1 MRATVLLSAVLTLA
15 GALAPGGSAAA
26 EAVPKYTAAQF
37 FDTTSFRVAD
47 AGGLAFS
54 PDGRSVLISSDAT
67 GVFNAY
73 ALPVAGGAPVPLTT
87 STTDAVFAASYL
99 PDGRV
104 LVTTREPHDD
114 LWLRLRLQFQSLFI
128 GEDQL

>member
-1 MRATVLLSAVLTLA
+1 MRATVLLSTALMLA
-15 GALAPGGSAAA
+15 GALAPAGSAAA
-26 EAVPKYTAAQF
+26 DAVPKYTAAQF

-73 ALPVAGGAPVPLTT
+73 ALPVAGGAPVPLT
-87 STTDAVFAASYL
+87 
-99 PDGRV
+99 
-104 LVTTREPHDD
+104 
-114 LWLRLRLQFQSLFI
+114 
-128 GEDQL
+128 